1 MPRPPR
7 RPETVRSVLHRLHRF
22 IEGHAAPAVSK
33 VIRMLNWEER
43 SKTMESDPGCQPSA
57 SLEFP
62 IQVRAGASSM
72 KLAEALAL
80 RSDTTRKVAHLRER
94 IVDNARHQ
102 EGEVPAEDAAVL
114 LEELTSTLSE
124 LERLMRAIN
133 RTNAQAILGNGT
145 VTDALAHRDVLR
157 LRHSAVNAAADAAS
171 GREERGYGRQL
182 RSELVYVAAVPVTE
196 LRAIADDLAREI
208 REVDTQIQRT
218 NWEVDL
224 IE

>member
-1 MPRPPR
+1 
-7 RPETVRSVLHRLHRF
+7 
-22 IEGHAAPAVSK
+22 
-33 VIRMLNWEER
+33 
-43 SKTMESDPGCQPSA
+43 
-57 SLEFP
+57 
-62 IQVRAGASSM
+62 M

-171 GREERGYGRQL
+171 GARRARLRSSTPIRIGLCRGSPRHRTSGNRGRPRPRDSRGRYTDSTNELGGGSDRVSTAALEQVVVRRSEHTPRPAVYPVTSERGG
-182 RSELVYVAAVPVTE
+182 
-196 LRAIADDLAREI
+196 
-208 REVDTQIQRT
+208 QRT
-218 NWEVDL
+218 YTL
-224 IE
+224 QPCTSYR

>member
-1 MPRPPR
+1 
-7 RPETVRSVLHRLHRF
+7 
-22 IEGHAAPAVSK
+22 
-33 VIRMLNWEER
+33 
-43 SKTMESDPGCQPSA
+43 
-57 SLEFP
+57 
-62 IQVRAGASSM
+62 M

-145 VTDALAHRDVLR
+145 VTDALAHRDVLL